1 VGALRRWGWLLCGL
15 TSLLVLAL
23 PARSFIPQ
31 AERVEKA
38 TAEANKAS
46 GRAQALQLELTL
58 RVAERE
64 PIGTGVLVSHP
75 TGLARLELRDAQGR
89 IERHLLQGTEH
100 SASRDGTEIE
110 SPRAFLPP
118 VFLLQGDSTL
128 ALRSAMTSF
137 GLDVEAIALAPCG
150 EKVCYIVGDP
160 ARVPPPPPPSEE
172 ELEALAKAEM
182 DAAEASGGVRPARD
196 RRPPTGEDEE
206 ASAASEPGDPAE
218 VATDEAAV
226 DDASRGDS
234 VHPPAIWIETERF
247 EIVRV
252 DSREG
257 VTVEFGPVIV
267 FGDVRFPSWLTV
279 QEPGRDVVR
288 LDFQQVVPVNAPAA
302 VFKRSW
308 LLWSPEAAGDAANPT
323 PLP

>member
-1 VGALRRWGWLLCGL
+1 MRRWGWLLCGL

-38 TAEANKAS
+38 TAEANKTS

-58 RVAERE
+58 RVAERD

-89 IERHLLQGTEH
+89 IERHLLLGTEH

-137 GLDVEAIALAPCG
+137 GLDVEAIGLAPCG
-150 EKVCYIVGDP
+150 KKVCYIVGDP
-160 ARVPPPPPPSEE
+160 ARVPPPPPLSEE

-182 DAAEASGGVRPARD
+182 EVAEAGGGLLPA
-196 RRPPTGEDEE
+196 GELRFETAVED
-206 ASAASEPGDPAE
+206 ASA
-218 VATDEAAV
+218 
-226 DDASRGDS
+226 GDS
-234 VHPPAIWIETERF
+234 GHPPAIWIETERF

-257 VTVEFGPVIV
+257 VIVELGPVIV
-267 FGDVRFPSWLTV
+267 FGDVRFPRWLTV
-279 QEPGRDVVR
+279 QEPGREVVR
-288 LDFQQVVPVNAPAA
+288 LDFLQVVPVNAPAA

-308 LLWSPEAAGDAANPT
+308 LLRSPEAAGEAADPT
-323 PLP
+323 PLH

>member
-1 VGALRRWGWLLCGL
+1 LLCGL

-64 PIGTGVLVSHP
+64 PTGTGVLVSHP
-75 TGLARLELRDAQGR
+75 TGLARLELRNVQGW
-89 IERHLLQGTEH
+89 IERHLLLGTDH
-100 SASRDGTEIE
+100 TASRDGTEIE

-172 ELEALAKAEM
+172 ELEALAKAGM
-182 DAAEASGGVRPARD
+182 GAAEASGDLRPARGL
-196 RRPPTGEDEE
+196 RLPAGEDEE
-206 ASAASEPGDPAE
+206 ASAASEPGE
-218 VATDEAAV
+218 TAV

-234 VHPPAIWIETERF
+234 VHPPAIWIETEHF

-252 DSREG
+252 DSRDG
-257 VTVEFGPVIV
+257 VTVELGPVIL

-279 QEPGRDVVR
+279 QEPGRDIVR
-288 LDFQQVVPVNAPAA
+288 LDFLQVVPVNAPAA

-308 LLWSPEAAGDAANPT
+308 LLRSPEAAGDAADPT
-323 PLP
+323 LLH

>member
-1 VGALRRWGWLLCGL
+1 LRRWGWLLCGL

-38 TAEANKAS
+38 TAEANKTS

-58 RVAERE
+58 RVAERD

-89 IERHLLQGTEH
+89 IERHLLLGTEH

-137 GLDVEAIALAPCG
+137 GLDVEAIGLAPCG
-150 EKVCYIVGDP
+150 KKVCYIVGDP
-160 ARVPPPPPPSEE
+160 ARVPPPPPLSEE

-182 DAAEASGGVRPARD
+182 EAAEAGGGLLPAGERRFPSGGA
-196 RRPPTGEDEE
+196 GE
-206 ASAASEPGDPAE
+206 AS
-218 VATDEAAV
+218 VATESGYPGEAATEETTV
-226 DDASRGDS
+226 EDASAGDS
-234 VHPPAIWIETERF
+234 GHPPAIWIETENF

-257 VTVEFGPVIV
+257 VIVELGPIIV
-267 FGDVRFPSWLTV
+267 FGDVRFPHWLTV
-279 QEPGRDVVR
+279 QEPGREVVR
-288 LDFQQVVPVNAPAA
+288 LDFLQVVPVNAPAA

-308 LLWSPEAAGDAANPT
+308 LLRSPEAAGEAADPT
-323 PLP
+323 PLH

>member
-1 VGALRRWGWLLCGL
+1 MRRWSGLLCGL
-15 TSLLVLAL
+15 TGLLVLAL

-38 TAEANKAS
+38 TAEANKTS

-58 RVAERE
+58 RIAERE
-64 PIGTGVLVSHP
+64 PTGTGVLVSHP
-75 TGLARLELRDAQGR
+75 TGLARLELRNAQGW
-89 IERHLLQGTEH
+89 IERHLLLGTEH

-118 VFLLQGDSTL
+118 LFLLQGDSTL

-137 GLDVEAIALAPCG
+137 GLDVEAISLAPCG

-160 ARVPPPPPPSEE
+160 ARVPPPPPLSEE
-172 ELEALAKAEM
+172 ELEALAKAER
-182 DAAEASGGVRPARD
+182 DGAGASGDLRPAREL
-196 RRPPTGEDEE
+196 RFPGGEDEQ
-206 ASAASEPGDPAE
+206 AASEPGNPAG
-218 VATDEAAV
+218 VATGETAI
-226 DDASRGDS
+226 DDAFPGDV
-234 VHPPAIWIETERF
+234 VHPPAIWIETENF
-247 EIVRV
+247 EIVRI

-257 VTVEFGPVIV
+257 VTVELGPIIV
-267 FGDVRFPSWLTV
+267 FGDVRFPHWLTV
-279 QEPGRDVVR
+279 QEPGRDPVR
-288 LDFQQVVPVNAPAA
+288 LDFLEVVPVNAPAA

-308 LLWSPEAAGDAANPT
+308 LLRSLEAAGDAADPT